1 MRGGSNAH
9 DSSSSSID
17 ASSSN
22 LCRLPL
28 PPPREDLVSSIDSS
42 SAVVGAESM
51 SDLNQQLRRACGR
64 GGRAAVVESLLRRG
78 ADIEVRDDY
87 ERTPLHLSLIHI

>member
-51 SDLNQQLRRACGR
+51 SDLNQQLRRACKR
-64 GGRAAVVESLLRRG
+64 GGRAAVVESLLSRG
-78 ADIEVRDDY
+78 ADIEGRDDNGW
-87 ERTPLHLSLIHI
+87 THLHCACLR